1 MRVIRHLRGADIEV
15 RLQDDCVRTPTERQR
30 VWMVN
35 RAVDELTDAI
45 ARADAD
51 AERLVKGRERTP
63 VDDEGAW
70 ESRVAN
76 VRDGTLEIAGQA
88 VMQDWEAPL
97 MKRMAQR
104 VCEGGGHVLE
114 LGFGLGL
121 SAGMIDGACERHTV
135 VELNSEVASAARRW
149 SRTARTPTAV
159 IVGSWEDVMPQLGT
173 FDGIFMDT
181 FPIDDAEY
189 ERAVVRDATVAETF
203 FAMAAGH
210 LSDGGRLVYYTNE
223 VDSLSRRHQRA
234 LLRSFSRFEV
244 EVVRGLRPP
253 DDCDYWW
260 HDTMAVV
267 TAHV

>member
-1 MRVIRHLRGADIEV
+1 MRVIRHLRSVDV
-15 RLQDDCVRTPTERQR
+15 DVLLRDDYVRTPTERQR

-35 RAVDELTDAI
+35 RAVDELVEAL

-51 AERLVKGRERTP
+51 AGTLVMGRERTP
-63 VDDEGAW
+63 IEEGAW
-70 ESRVAN
+70 GTRAAS
-76 VRDGTLEIAGQA
+76 VRDGTLEIAGQS

-97 MKRMAQR
+97 MERMTQR

-121 SAGMIDGACERHTV
+121 SAGMIDGACMRHTV
-135 VELNSEVASAARRW
+135 VELNSEVAAAARRW
-149 SRTARTPTAV
+149 SKTATTPTV
-159 IVGSWEDVMPQLGT
+159 ILEGSWEDVMPQLGS

-181 FPIDDAEY
+181 FPVDDTEF
-189 ERAVVRDATVAETF
+189 ERVVVRDATVAETF

-210 LSDGGRLVYYTNE
+210 LSDRGRLVYYTNE

-260 HDTMAVV
+260 HDSMAVV
-267 TAHV
+267 TAYV

>member
-1 MRVIRHLRGADIEV
+1 VRVIRHLRGADVEV
-15 RLQDDCVRTPTERQR
+15 LVRNDYVRTPAERQR
-30 VWMVN
+30 VWLVN
-35 RAVDELTDAI
+35 RAVDELVDAL

-51 AERLVKGRERTP
+51 AGTLVTGRERTP
-63 VDDEGAW
+63 VADGGW
-70 ESRVAN
+70 ETRAAS

-97 MKRMAQR
+97 MQRMAQR

-121 SAGMIDGACERHTV
+121 SAGMIDGACARHTI
-135 VELNSEVASAARRW
+135 VELNGEVAAAARRW
-149 SRTARTPTAV
+149 SATARTPTAV
-159 IVGSWEDVMPQLGT
+159 LQGSWQDVMPRLGT

-181 FPIDDAEY
+181 FPVDDAEY

-210 LSDGGRLVYYTNE
+210 LSDRGRLVYYTNE

-267 TAHV
+267 AAYA

>member
-1 MRVIRHLRGADIEV
+1 M
-15 RLQDDCVRTPTERQR
+15 
-30 VWMVN
+30 
-35 RAVDELTDAI
+35 
-45 ARADAD
+45 
-51 AERLVKGRERTP
+51 
-63 VDDEGAW
+63 
-70 ESRVAN
+70 
-76 VRDGTLEIAGQA
+76 

-97 MKRMAQR
+97 MERMALR
-104 VCEGGGHVLE
+104 VSEGGGHVLE

-121 SAGMIDGACERHTV
+121 SAGMIDGACARHTI
-135 VELNSEVASAARRW
+135 VELNSEVAAAARRW
-149 SRTARTPTAV
+149 SATARTPTA
-159 IVGSWEDVMPQLGT
+159 IVEGSLEDVMPRLGS

-210 LSDGGRLVYYTNE
+210 LSDRGRLVYYTNE

-260 HDTMAVV
+260 HGTMAVV